1 MGDESKTY
9 SHIHRIDNRFALELT
24 EPDTGVDDAEE

>member
-1 MGDESKTY
+1 MGDESKMYPHT
-9 SHIHRIDNRFALELT
+9 HPIDNRFALGLT